1 MDIPSTMTKQVSE
14 AEKLEISYRVLH
26 PQAIIQDKDSSRNI
40 QIPYSSLTNKYR
52 HLLSKIIVN
61 LTLDDEGASK
71 YRYKPKTLSEDLYG
85 TTEFW
90 NDLLILNN
98 CTSIMEFSDC
108 TKIKVYDPNSLKLYI
123 NEILILEGIVE

>member
-61 LTLDDEGASK
+61 ITLDDEGASK
-71 YRYKPKTLSEDLYG
+71 YRYKPKTLSEDLY
-85 TTEFW
+85 
-90 NDLLILNN
+90 ILNN
-98 CTSIMEFSDC
+98 CTSIMEFSEC
-108 TKIKVYDPNSLKLYI
+108 NNLKVYDPNSLKLYI